1 MLENQRIK
9 TNEVKIE
16 TKALV
21 QNKQNVFIQFDK
33 LIEIVGDIK
42 SSSSFDN
49 NDNSNELKS
58 LMNSLGYN

>member
-42 SSSSFDN
+42 GSSSFDN